1 MLTLHAQLYLSF
13 LWLVPSLI
21 AIYVVIIPTFKT
33 LCIAILIL
41 LVTIFYMQLVAK
53 AGLTLLAT
61 FNYKVL
67 PQVTTELC
75 YKESQIRVRNCI
87 GVYHQWA
94 DNTLELFAWYAWRG
108 ICGWLVSHSQICFS
122 DNSIFSISFV
132 KLTVMLQLK
141 DKNCTFDKEH
151 SN

>member
-1 MLTLHAQLYLSF
+1 
-13 LWLVPSLI
+13 
-21 AIYVVIIPTFKT
+21 
-33 LCIAILIL
+33 
-41 LVTIFYMQLVAK
+41 MQLVAK

-75 YKESQIRVRNCI
+75 YKESQIRVKNCI

-108 ICGWLVSHSQICFS
+108 ICGWLVSHSQIRFS
-122 DNSIFSISFV
+122 DNSVFFV
-132 KLTVMLQLK
+132 KVMVMLQLT
-141 DKNCTFDKEH
+141 DNNGTFDKEH

>member
-1 MLTLHAQLYLSF
+1 MLKLCILITPTREICEAYFKNPCNFACPAILIF

-21 AIYVVIIPTFKT
+21 AIYIVIIPTFKT
-33 LCIAILIL
+33 LCIAIVIL

-75 YKESQIRVRNCI
+75 YKESQIRVKNCI

-108 ICGWLVSHSQICFS
+108 ICG
-122 DNSIFSISFV
+122 
-132 KLTVMLQLK
+132 
-141 DKNCTFDKEH
+141 
-151 SN
+151 